1 MKKKTLSI
9 VFVLSI
15 TLFMSGCLQSEDK
28 LSNNS
33 DENNNLNNNNWIKN
47 NETEENHKEDK
58 NSSNTDKINLMEKI
72 KKEGVEGRN
81 IYCDNIKLGDNISD
95 VEKIYGTY
103 SESNYVENAKGIYYN
118 YSNKNFA
125 FGCNKGDQI
134 FEIRSYDENLKSLS
148 ISDVESYFGK
158 ADYENKTTIGE
169 KVIGYKISK
178 NYKLLLVFDNNILD
192 HYSVF
197 YPEITSNLM
206 ADDQGRQW

>member
-1 MKKKTLSI
+1 
-9 VFVLSI
+9 
-15 TLFMSGCLQSEDK
+15 
-28 LSNNS
+28 
-33 DENNNLNNNNWIKN
+33 
-47 NETEENHKEDK
+47 
-58 NSSNTDKINLMEKI
+58 MEKI

-81 IYCDNIKLGDNISD
+81 IYCDNIKLG
-95 VEKIYGTY
+95 
-103 SESNYVENAKGIYYN
+103 
-118 YSNKNFA
+118 
-125 FGCNKGDQI
+125 
-134 FEIRSYDENLKSLS
+134 LS

-169 KVIGYKISK
+169 KVIGSKIAK

>member
-1 MKKKTLSI
+1 MAISAFNPLSSARRSLLPASDT
-9 VFVLSI
+9 FSGWSSI
-15 TLFMSGCLQSEDK
+15 CCC
-28 LSNNS
+28 
-33 DENNNLNNNNWIKN
+33 
-47 NETEENHKEDK
+47 
-58 NSSNTDKINLMEKI
+58 NSSSGIFLHE
-72 KKEGVEGRN
+72 
-81 IYCDNIKLGDNISD
+81 ISTVKQVPFPGSLFTEMSPFIRSTND
-95 VEKIYGTY
+95 FTIRSPRPVPIMPLSEELRSRVNASKIYGTY

-158 ADYENKTTIGE
+158 VDYENKTTIGE

>member
-1 MKKKTLSI
+1 MLKK
-9 VFVLSI
+9 
-15 TLFMSGCLQSEDK
+15 
-28 LSNNS
+28 
-33 DENNNLNNNNWIKN
+33 
-47 NETEENHKEDK
+47 
-58 NSSNTDKINLMEKI
+58 
-72 KKEGVEGRN
+72 
-81 IYCDNIKLGDNISD
+81 Y
-95 VEKIYGTY
+95 
-103 SESNYVENAKGIYYN
+103 
-118 YSNKNFA
+118 KNFA

-158 ADYENKTTIGE
+158 VDYENKTTIGE

>member
-33 DENNNLNNNNWIKN
+33 DENNNLNNNNSVKN

-103 SESNYVENAKGIYYN
+103 SESNYVENAKGIYLFHVIN
-118 YSNKNFA
+118 YIA
-125 FGCNKGDQI
+125 Q
-134 FEIRSYDENLKSLS
+134 
-148 ISDVESYFGK
+148 
-158 ADYENKTTIGE
+158 
-169 KVIGYKISK
+169 
-178 NYKLLLVFDNNILD
+178 
-192 HYSVF
+192 
-197 YPEITSNLM
+197 YPFLCFCF
-206 ADDQGRQW
+206 